1 MAFQRSMTAGRSAF
15 GKLATIV
22 DIEIQEIGT
31 WLLCALMYGIE
42 AIRLGNWLEHSPN
55 LKSVIHTP

>member
-1 MAFQRSMTAGRSAF
+1 MTAGHTAF

-22 DIEIQEIGT
+22 NIKIQQVGT

-42 AIRLGNWLEHSPN
+42 AIRLGNWLEHSPSH
-55 LKSVIHTP
+55 KPVIPTP